1 MKVMIGKYI
10 PGIGI
15 CGGIALAS
23 QWLGQRFPLVGGAIF
38 ALLIGMMLVPLV
50 EDSDRLN
57 VGLTFTSKKILQ
69 SLLCYL
75 VLV

>member
-38 ALLIGMMLVPLV
+38 ALLIGMI
-50 EDSDRLN
+50 SW
-57 VGLTFTSKKILQ
+57 
-69 SLLCYL
+69 SLL
-75 VLV
+75 